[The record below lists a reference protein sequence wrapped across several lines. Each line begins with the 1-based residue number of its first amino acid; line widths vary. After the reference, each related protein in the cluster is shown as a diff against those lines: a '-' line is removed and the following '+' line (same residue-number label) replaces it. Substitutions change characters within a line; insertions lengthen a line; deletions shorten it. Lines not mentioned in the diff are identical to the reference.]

1 MCVSACVCVYKSK
14 SAHSHKRDNGT
25 GQNIYSRRKDITH
38 VFWLLMETDLSRSKR
53 HSEFSLTASK
63 QVIVLMERGL
73 LTTRNTK
80 EYGYLPHFAAK
91 EI

>member
-1 MCVSACVCVYKSK
+1 M
-14 SAHSHKRDNGT
+14 HLHMRGIIEQDR
-25 GQNIYSRRKDITH
+25 IYSRRKDITH
-38 VFWLLMETDLSRSKR
+38 IFWLLMETDLSRNKK
-53 HSEFSLTASK
+53 HSEFSLMASR

-73 LTTRNTK
+73 LTSRNTK